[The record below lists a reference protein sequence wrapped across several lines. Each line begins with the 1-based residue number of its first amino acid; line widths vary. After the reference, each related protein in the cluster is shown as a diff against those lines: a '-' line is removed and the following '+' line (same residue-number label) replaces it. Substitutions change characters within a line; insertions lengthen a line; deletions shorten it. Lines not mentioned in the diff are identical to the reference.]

1 VRSADLRAIP
11 RAVLGRPFRAAQ
23 VHTRGP
29 EWILRASCVPRWRGW
44 PPKAAGGGC
53 LLVLPL
59 QGAFNGAA
67 FPRAAS
73 RVPRDLPRAIL
84 NRPFRAAGTGTQY
97 RRIREQPSASQ
108 VGAAPRGCPP
118 VRTGTR
124 CRAADGAWNMS
135 PFLPGVFRL
144 CGLGALC
151 GQSLELDLVPES
163 LGAPFSSSARLPSGS
178 GFE

>member
-1 VRSADLRAIP
+1 MPGPRVETRGYFLSSLTGLTLRAGDGVGWAGDGFGIDP
-11 RAVLGRPFRAAQ
+11 QPFCSCCPFRALAM
-23 VHTRGP
+23 R
-29 EWILRASCVPRWRGW
+29 
-44 PPKAAGGGC
+44 
-53 LLVLPL
+53 
-59 QGAFNGAA
+59 GAFPG
-67 FPRAAS
+67 AAS

-84 NRPFRAAGTGTQY
+84 GRPFGAAITDAQY